1 MAMTRAQKFWRRVAR
16 GAAES
21 NFVNT
26 LNVVNTVT
34 IDFVWYPGGN
44 NVTTAGSLIDT
55 FIVDHPAT
63 GNRRNVY
70 YTWTL
75 DGATPVRRIMN
86 SGTITI
92 SLPKGQKGVLEVFRT
107 QWEIRRA
114 GAGVF
119 MTAVNQLR
127 GVQQRLNRL
136 GYHLRQP
143 GAESPGVDNS
153 YGRRTEH
160 AILQFQ
166 NDYRPTGVGSRLNIR
181 GEWTSNT
188 DPKYTGNLTTY
199 GRGGASP
206 NPSSADGPA
215 LQTAIRT
222 LVGG

>member
-1 MAMTRAQKFWRRVAR
+1 
-16 GAAES
+16 
-21 NFVNT
+21 
-26 LNVVNTVT
+26 
-34 IDFVWYPGGN
+34 
-44 NVTTAGSLIDT
+44 
-55 FIVDHPAT
+55 
-63 GNRRNVY
+63 
-70 YTWTL
+70 
-75 DGATPVRRIMN
+75 MN

-160 AILQFQ
+160 AIL
-166 NDYRPTGVGSRLNIR
+166 R